1 MTQKRGDDPQAVM
14 PHNNRTLTTLVT
26 GPSAAAREAAI
37 AAVIRPECRT
47 MLILEG
53 MADGNT
59 NFPASLPASF
69 PASFPAAFPASAGYP
84 GLQSVRI
91 APSCPCC
98 IGNLTMR
105 VTLNRILRHPP
116 EQLFIS
122 LASASHLEQ
131 TKHFLTTVPYDAYL
145 NLTKDL
151 QA

>member
-14 PHNNRTLTTLVT
+14 PRNNRTLTTLVT

-37 AAVIRPECRT
+37 AAVIRPEYRT
-47 MLILEG
+47 TLILEG

-69 PASFPAAFPASAGYP
+69 PPASPASAGYP

-122 LASASHLEQ
+122 LASVSHLEQ
-131 TKHFLTTVPYDAYL
+131 IKHFLTTVPYDAYL